1 MVDITVS
8 VSEEIMSINGV
19 YMALVAGFEVSIEFE
34 VSRVAICFFL
44 TKWQCCKCDMVV
56 IYATLS
62 YHYSIGSSFH
72 PDNATVNT
80 IPCDDYASV

>member
-8 VSEEIMSINGV
+8 GSEGIMSINGV
-19 YMALVAGFEVSIEFE
+19 LKYRSSLKYHWWPFVV
-34 VSRVAICFFL
+34 L

-56 IYATLS
+56 ATLS
-62 YHYSIGSSFH
+62 YHYSIGSFH